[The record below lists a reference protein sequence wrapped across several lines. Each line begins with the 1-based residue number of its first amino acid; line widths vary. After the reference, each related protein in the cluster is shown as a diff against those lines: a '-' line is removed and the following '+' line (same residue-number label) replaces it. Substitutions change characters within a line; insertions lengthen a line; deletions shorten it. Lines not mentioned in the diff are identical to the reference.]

1 MVHLNKHIIQY
12 IEYTVYIIYVTH
24 IRLKYVALYSL
35 WKSLHRMS
43 RHPVK
48 NRCTYSPGNITPCKP
63 TAISWQL
70 AALLCAVLFIYLR
83 KSTLG
88 IRYCKPTIVPDY
100 QEPVINC
107 KQHSIILL
115 EHLYQVWFWYRS
127 KTEHKVWCAIRRNW
141 REPKQSCFVATW
153 VDCYTWFLV

>member
-1 MVHLNKHIIQY
+1 MWLYIAYGNLYTEWVDILLRIDILIHL
-12 IEYTVYIIYVTH
+12 
-24 IRLKYVALYSL
+24 A
-35 WKSLHRMS
+35 
-43 RHPVK
+43 
-48 NRCTYSPGNITPCKP
+48 TPCKP
-63 TAISWQL
+63 AAISWQL